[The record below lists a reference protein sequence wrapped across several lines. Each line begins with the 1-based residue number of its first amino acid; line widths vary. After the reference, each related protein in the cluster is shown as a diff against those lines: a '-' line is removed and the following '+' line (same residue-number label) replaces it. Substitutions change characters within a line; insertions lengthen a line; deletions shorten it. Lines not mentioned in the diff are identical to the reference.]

1 MKIVIPVDNKSLDSQ
16 VANTFGR
23 APFYLVYDIEGEK
36 PSFVDNSAA
45 RSQGGAGIKAAQ
57 IVVDTGAKV
66 LIAPQCGE
74 NAAKVIKAANIEIYK
89 NETDS
94 VSDTIRAFKEGKLSK
109 LDDIHSGYHRR
120 GD

>member
-1 MKIVIPVDNKSLDSQ
+1 MKIVIPVDDRSLDSRI
-16 VANTFGR
+16 ANTFGR
-23 APFYLVYDIEGEK
+23 APFYLVYETEAEK
-36 PSFVDNSAA
+36 STFIDNSAA
-45 RSQGGAGIKAAQ
+45 KSQGGAGIKAAQ
-57 IVVDTGAKV
+57 IVVDTGTKV

-94 VSDTIRAFKEGKLSK
+94 ILDTIKAFQEGKLSK

-120 GD
+120 GE